1 MPQTKRGAEHREII
15 RRISC
20 PPGAHSLVEETDVY
34 TECSA
39 KSTTLSKWRDII
51 TFPKAGFSNGIV
63 CTDYLRTVHRQIVI
77 LCIGGGGT
85 EIPHV

>member
-1 MPQTKRGAEHREII
+1 MPQTIRGAENIEII

-20 PPGAHSLVEETDVY
+20 PPGAPSLVEETDVN

-39 KSTTLSKWRDII
+39 KSTTLPKWRDLV

-63 CTDYLRTVHRQIVI
+63 CTDYLRIVHMQIVI
-77 LCIGGGGT
+77 LCTGAEG
-85 EIPHV
+85 